1 MSDKTHILYTVISGV
16 ITAILLVACKFIKSE
31 KNSIRVLKAS
41 AISTVILHYSSL
53 YVDYF
58 TTGVAEVSGN
68 MLLPIYPCNIAMWL
82 LVITAFMPKNGKA
95 FKMIA
100 LMTFY
105 LGVIGGVVGIV
116 INENYIANPNLADW
130 DILKGLLS
138 HSTMLFGCLYLLTG
152 KFIKIRVS
160 NMLTIMIGL
169 VGMLLDG
176 LFVIWIYR
184 HFNLDPPNAMYLLST
199 PFDNIPWLTTWTIG
213 VLAVVILFAFTVII
227 EQIFV
232 KKGERWYNKI
242 KATFTKKEV

>member
-58 TTGVAEVSGN
+58 TTGTAEISNN
-68 MLLPIYPCNIAMWL
+68 MILPVYPCNIAMWL
-82 LVITAFMPKNGKA
+82 LLITAFVDTDKKI
-95 FKMIA
+95 FKHLAIT
-100 LMTFY
+100 TFY

-152 KFIKIRVS
+152 KFVKIRVS
-160 NMLTIMIGL
+160 NMFTILAGL
-169 VGMLLDG
+169 LGMLLDG
-176 LFVIWIYR
+176 LLIIWLYR
-184 HFNLDPPNAMYLLST
+184 LFNLDPPNAMYLIEI
-199 PFDNIPWLTTWTIG
+199 PFESLPWLNTWVVGGFAIV
-213 VLAVVILFAFTVII
+213 VLFLITATV

-232 KKGERWYNKI
+232 AKGERWYDI
-242 KATFTKKEV
+242 LKAKFKKQ